1 MVLVKQVPDVRVGS
15 VAMRPDGT
23 SDRASAAAITNPA
36 DLHAL
41 EAALQLADEV
51 WAVSMGPSRAESTLR
66 EAIAHGA
73 HRGFLLTDRLFA
85 GSDTWATAN
94 SLAAAIR
101 RLGGADLI
109 LTGITALDG
118 ETGHVGPQVAERLG
132 LPQATGCEELSIED
146 GRLLARRIIEG
157 GYELL
162 SMPLPALATVAETGF
177 LPRYPTF
184 PGRQRAA
191 KAEIT
196 VLGAADLGLDTATV
210 GLSASPTKVSHMEL
224 VPMPK
229 MDCRFIDD
237 EFTYDVLVT
246 ELRSLASPAPV
257 SDSAPEV
264 DAEPTKGDAAIGEP
278 KVWVV
283 GEIQDGLL

>member
-1 MVLVKQVPDVRVGS
+1 MRAIVLVKQVPDVRVGS
-15 VAMRPDGT
+15 VATRPDGT
-23 SDRASAAAITNPA
+23 IDRSSAAAITNPA

-41 EAALQLADEV
+41 EAALQMADEV

-73 HRGFLLTDRLFA
+73 HRGILLTDRLFA

-94 SLAAAIR
+94 ALTAAIR
-101 RLGGADLI
+101 HLGGADLV
-109 LTGITALDG
+109 LCGITALDG
-118 ETGHVGPQVAERLG
+118 ETGHVGPQVAQRLG
-132 LPQATGCEELSIED
+132 IPQATGCEDLRIED
-146 GRLLARRIIEG
+146 GRLFARRIIEG

-162 SMPLPALATVAETGF
+162 SLPLPALATVAETGF

-196 VLGAADLGLDTATV
+196 VLGAADLGLDGGTV
-210 GLSASPTKVSHMEL
+210 GLSASPTKVAHMEL

-229 MDCRFIDD
+229 TDCRFVDD
-237 EFTYDVLVT
+237 QFTYDELVA
-246 ELRSLASPAPV
+246 ELRSLPLPAPV
-257 SDSAPEV
+257 YEPPPVV
-264 DAEPTKGDAAIGEP
+264 DAAEPAE
-278 KVWVV
+278 
-283 GEIQDGLL
+283 